1 MYFKKVEIVGSIQFV
16 NANFE
21 AIEAFVGGDAEFR
34 EGKLLVA
41 SPSGPLWAKEGE
53 WIVKDSDGDFF
64 TYSSEEYGKMRGFAT
79 GGIVNAVEGAKA

>member
-1 MYFKKVEIVGSIQFV
+1 MYSQKVGIVGAIQFV

-21 AIEAFVGGDAEFR
+21 VIEAFVGGDVEFR

-41 SPSGPLWAKEGE
+41 SPSGPLWVKEGE
-53 WIVKDSDGDFF
+53 WIVKDSNGDFF
-64 TYSSEEYGKMRGFAT
+64 TYSSEEYGRMKGFAT